1 MIKLSVVIITYNEE
15 KNIGRCLK
23 SIKGLADEI
32 LVVDSFSE
40 DRTREISLKHG
51 ARVVKHHFTGHIEQ
65 KNWAFGRASFHHI
78 LSLDADEVL
87 SDTLKKSIRNTKQNW
102 KYDGYFFNRMNNYC
116 GKWIK
121 HGSWYPDPKLRLIDR
136 RKGQWTG
143 INPHDRFELVSVS
156 KKQRLNGSLL
166 HHSYSSIPEHL
177 KQINRYTE
185 IIATSYF
192 HEGIRS
198 NLLKIIFNPT
208 WKFFRN
214 YFLRLGF
221 LDGFYGFV
229 LNANIAYETF
239 LKYIKLWQ
247 IRHQYNKGLLD
258 LRSLRQKREYL
269 IENGKLFDTIPN

>member
-15 KNIGRCLK
+15 KNIGRCLE
-23 SIKGLADEI
+23 SVKGLADEI

-40 DRTREISLKHG
+40 DRTRKISLQHG
-51 ARVVKHHFTGHIEQ
+51 ARVLKHHFTGHIEQ

-121 HGSWYPDPKLRLIDR
+121 HGSWHPDPKLRLIDR

-143 INPHDRFELVSVS
+143 INPHDRFELASVS
-156 KKQRLNGSLL
+156 KKQKLTGSLL
-166 HHSYSSIPEHL
+166 HYSYSTIPEHL

-185 IIATSYF
+185 IIAISYF

-221 LDGFYGFV
+221 LDGFHGIV
-229 LNANIAYETF
+229 LNANVAYETF

-258 LRSLRQKREYL
+258 LRSLRKKSEYL
-269 IENGKLFDTIPN
+269 IENGKLLDAIPG